1 MLLSRLKN
9 RVILL
14 YGVNSLHD
22 HTLFVWTKIQELIE
36 EGIQFDG
43 RGTLVR
49 YKIKR
54 HVFTCVYNIA
64 SIYTSAAYFCWS
76 RSLFICTLC
85 LSALIKPVQI
95 SDSSNGH
102 LLNINDKKQKTKKQ
116 PKTRMWS
123 AA

>member
-9 RVILL
+9 SVFILL
-14 YGVNSLHD
+14 YGVNSLHY

-36 EGIQFDG
+36 EGIRFDG

-76 RSLFICTLC
+76 RSLFISTLC

-95 SDSSNGH
+95 SDSSKGH
-102 LLNINDKKQKTKKQ
+102 LLNINDKTTKN
-116 PKTRMWS
+116 
-123 AA
+123 